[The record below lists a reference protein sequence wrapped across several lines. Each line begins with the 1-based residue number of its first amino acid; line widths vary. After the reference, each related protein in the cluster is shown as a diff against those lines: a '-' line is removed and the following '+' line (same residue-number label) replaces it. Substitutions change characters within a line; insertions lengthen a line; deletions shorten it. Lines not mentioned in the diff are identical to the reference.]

1 MKQILRTTRAVT
13 VARPLLSLRYPRGT
27 DVFLG
32 ENDTIDEEGWHIQW
46 GEEKYTVPRNY
57 FQVLT
62 VYTKHI
68 RVETLVDEAG
78 QFIETREKV
87 SDE

>member
-13 VARPLLSLRYPRGT
+13 VAMPSLSLRYPRGT

-32 ENDTIDEEGWHIQW
+32 ENDIIDEEGWHIQW

-62 VYTKHI
+62 IYTKHI
-68 RVETLVDEAG
+68 TVETLVDEAG
-78 QFIETREKV
+78 QFVETRERV
-87 SDE
+87 SNE